1 MESILFSELHSKC
14 DTDLDCADKS
24 DESHCSY
31 LILGNDYAKEL
42 LPVNENR
49 EPCFIYMNVSILAF
63 PKIDTMNLKFTAD
76 FYLNLRW
83 YDLRIQLLDLNNNT
97 FLNGMSFEDRKS
109 VWAPK
114 LAFLNALGPY
124 STIVDETSGG
134 VLVREGRPL
143 QENIELPIEGT
154 ILIVLVPIC

>member
-1 MESILFSELHSKC
+1 
-14 DTDLDCADKS
+14 
-24 DESHCSY
+24 
-31 LILGNDYAKEL
+31 
-42 LPVNENR
+42 
-49 EPCFIYMNVSILAF
+49 MNVSILAF
-63 PKIDTMNLKFTAD
+63 PKIDTMNLKFTSD

-109 VWAPK
+109 VWAPT

-154 ILIVLVPIC
+154 FSIHLDSTNL